1 MNDIQNFHIQYN
13 YYVSVEKISNSLGCI
28 AKFPKN
34 IFINQDRFDKT
45 YMINLVDLNIETF
58 VLQNSKIVKSNNTKV
73 SRIMMRPVIAFDIL
87 INALKLNIREKL
99 IVVEDGKKIFDL
111 LEFDHTNEEAKLEQ
125 ELCSSFFNYLNSNYN
140 NGVEGLSQM
149 IDVLNDGG
157 L

>member
-1 MNDIQNFHIQYN
+1 MNDIQNFHIEYD
-13 YYVSVEKISNSLGCI
+13 YYVSVEKIPNSLGCI
-28 AKFPKN
+28 AKFPN
-34 IFINQDRFDKT
+34 NVFINQDRFDKT
-45 YMINLVDLNIETF
+45 YMINLDDLNVEAF
-58 VLQNSKIVKSNNTKV
+58 VSQNNKIIKSKITSVPKV
-73 SRIMMRPVIAFDIL
+73 MIRPIVAFDIL

-99 IVVEDGKKIFDL
+99 IIVEDGKKIFDL

-125 ELCSSFFNYLNSNYN
+125 ELCSSFFNYLNSNYD